1 MQLSDK
7 QIYKEMVSGELLFV
21 GPNPKYPFRKDQQVQ
36 PSSVDLRL
44 GPKIMWF
51 KEDVLAFDTKDIL
64 NANSLY
70 EEKVFND
77 GEAITIAPHQII
89 FGEIYE
95 RICIPNYLSARIR
108 GRNRISRL
116 GVSVHCT
123 GDYINPG
130 FIGEMPLQIVNHN
143 NFPVKIY
150 PYIGICQ
157 MVLYELSDSPLV
169 SYRDRLPLASNPY
182 FNGMVPI
189 SKNNASSDSSN
200 YESDIV
206 AFRIHKMVED
216 YYRSLEEATRKTNG
230 WKIEKTIQEA
240 TSQNLKYLIDENIN
254 IIMRDQY
261 NSIQTGIQGPN
272 SGKNATLYQTQGTYN
287 ASGFDFDIKQII
299 QELETIKKYLQN
311 NFSDDE
317 HIILNGDV
325 CQATKLFKENNQ
337 RGAFEY
343 LKKSGKVLLDIS
355 NKIGCTVLAKYFTD
369 ILGL

>member
-7 QIYKEMVSGELLFV
+7 QIYKEMVCGELLFV
-21 GPNPKYPFRKDQQVQ
+21 GPNPKFPFRKDQQVQ

-51 KEDVLAFDTKDIL
+51 KEDVVVFDTKDIL
-64 NANSLY
+64 NANFLY
-70 EEKVFND
+70 KEKIFKE

-150 PYIGICQ
+150 PYVGICQ

-189 SKNNASSDSSN
+189 SKTNASSDSSN

-216 YYRSLEEATRKTNG
+216 YYSSLEEATRKNAD
-230 WKIEKTIQEA
+230 WKTEKTIQEA
-240 TSQNLKYLIDENIN
+240 TSQNLKYLMGGSIN
-254 IIMRDQY
+254 IMMRDQY
-261 NSIQTGIQGPN
+261 NSMQTGIQGPN
-272 SGKNATLYQTQGTYN
+272 SGKNATLYQTLGTYN
-287 ASGFDFDIKQII
+287 ASDFDMKKII
-299 QELETIKKYLQN
+299 LELEEIKKYLQD
-311 NFSDDE
+311 NFRDDE
-317 HIILNGDV
+317 HIILNGNV
-325 CQATKLFKENNQ
+325 CQATKLLKENNQ

-343 LKKSGKVLLDIS
+343 LKKSGKALLDIS
-355 NKIGCTVLAKYFTD
+355 NKIGCTVVAKYITN